1 MTAKLLDWYALTR
14 EAVPGVLLGV
24 EPTSGSAEQAVRTP
38 SNQFSDLM
46 VGIECGASPNGLAT
60 PYIALVADS
69 NIGELFAWLHTFSN
83 ESFPISQFCRIESS
97 ANWNSLLKLQASN
110 VDFRGTIWASII
122 AGEML
127 ANAEQSIEPKAMPL
141 SWSSSCFS
149 YTMAKTYRLVGQQV
163 EIAKD
168 SVNRL
173 NLIESDSRFSRRKV
187 SVNMLSPIWN
197 ICESSLQMNMGSI
210 RDVIESTL
218 ATFDNEGSRLLREN
232 SKLAS
237 NSAEQRIHGYD
248 EFVDSL
254 LAENRKASG
263 RKVVS
268 VGALLAGAALAAGGG
283 TSHIELLKPYADEY
297 PDCLPWFGLL
307 AGLAGPRA
315 WDSDWLRVVKGV
327 ERQIRGSHV
336 LTDPLQGDLCWI
348 EFDWLRQISK
358 SSSVFSDLPKNHN
371 RLLSIEV
378 FPGATYQARLITAE
392 ARASVK
398 SDPQSEPARASTNVV
413 SSAQS
418 SIGPDSNLLM
428 QLTTISTELQTLV
441 NRIHESRS
449 GVLDGEQG
457 ELFEEKLDKTPK
469 ATKRPTNRTRK
480 GTTKT

>member
-24 EPTSGSAEQAVRTP
+24 EPTSGSAEQACRTP
-38 SNQFSDLM
+38 TNQFSDLM
-46 VGIECGASPNGLAT
+46 VGIESGASSEGLTT
-60 PYIALVADS
+60 PYIALVGDN
-69 NIGELFAWLHTFSN
+69 NIGELFAWLHTYSN
-83 ESFPISQFCRIESS
+83 ESFPISQFCRIESTS
-97 ANWNSLLKLQASN
+97 NWNSLLKVNASN
-110 VDFRGTIWASII
+110 TNFRGAIWASII

-149 YTMAKTYRLVGQQV
+149 YTMAKTYRLVGKQV
-163 EIAKD
+163 EIAKN
-168 SVNRL
+168 SVSRL
-173 NLIESDSRFSRRKV
+173 HSIESDSRFSRRKV
-187 SVNMLSPIWN
+187 SVDMLSPIWN
-197 ICESSLQMNMGSI
+197 ICESSSHTGTESV
-210 RDVIESTL
+210 RKVIESTL
-218 ATFDNEGSRLLREN
+218 TKFDNEGSKILREN

-248 EFVDSL
+248 EFVDRL
-254 LAENRKASG
+254 LAGDRNASERKRA
-263 RKVVS
+263 S

-327 ERQIRGSHV
+327 ERQIRGSHE

-371 RLLSIEV
+371 RLLSTEV
-378 FPGATYQARLITAE
+378 FPGATYQARLITTD
-392 ARASVK
+392 ARAPVK
-398 SDPQSEPARASTNVV
+398 QDSQPEPARASPNAVNV
-413 SSAQS
+413 AQS
-418 SIGPDSNLLM
+418 SIGADTSLLT
-428 QLTTISTELQTLV
+428 QLTAISAELQTLV
-441 NRIHESRS
+441 NRINESRS

-457 ELFEEKLDKTPK
+457 ELFEEKMDKTPK
-469 ATKRPTNRTRK
+469 PTKRVTNRTRK
-480 GTTKT
+480 STTKT